1 MVKKLSSVCAIY
13 TDTSASR
20 RNNRIDGA
28 VSKLH

>member
-1 MVKKLSSVCAIY
+1 MVKKLSSLGAIH

>member
-1 MVKKLSSVCAIY
+1 VCEIY